1 MHGMRHQGLTCAWMG
16 VLTGAWVGFRRGV
29 LTLALTG
36 TLLGTSAHLA
46 WAQDKLHRSLHTVTG
61 HQVVLRPDAPTLAK
75 VSSVRSLYV
84 LHCAGCHG
92 FDGQGTYSAK
102 VPDLRRMGQFL
113 SLPGGRGYLL
123 RVPGVMGSGLDDAE
137 VAAVLNWLLGGMARQ
152 SRPTDEPPYAVA
164 EVNQARRTP
173 LTDVMAERR
182 RLEALLGE
190 RSGVHAEAHAEAQ
203 AGSKTATYTATHTG
217 PVSGRLPL
225 SPASSN
231 KP

>member
-1 MHGMRHQGLTCAWMG
+1 MDFVKG
-16 VLTGAWVGFRRGV
+16 VLA
-29 LTLALTG
+29 LALVG
-36 TLLGTSAHLA
+36 ISAHSV

-92 FDGQGTYSAK
+92 LDGQGTYSAK
-102 VPDLRRMGQFL
+102 VPDLRHMGQFL
-113 SLPGGRGYLL
+113 SWPGGRGYLL
-123 RVPGVMGSGLDDAE
+123 RVPGVMGSGLDDTE

-164 EVNQARRTP
+164 EVSQARRTP
-173 LTDVMAERR
+173 LSDVMAERR
-182 RLEALLGE
+182 RLEALLGAP
-190 RSGVHAEAHAEAQ
+190 SGVPAGEHAGEHASTNAGAQ
-203 AGSKTATYTATHTG
+203 IETHTG

-225 SPASSN
+225 GAAPSN